1 MPPLALG
8 GIIRVIQILAKQGRN
23 EPLGRANVQKH
34 PRNPFQRKRLGGL
47 LEFQKVCVTG
57 RHSPRRFCVGG
68 WRISDRGHASKRCGR
83 PLR

>member
-8 GIIRVIQILAKQGRN
+8 GVSRVIQILAGQGRN

-34 PRNPFQRKRLGGL
+34 PHNPFPRRRLCGL

-68 WRISDRGHASKRCGR
+68 SRISDSGHASKRCGR